1 MIAETVFVN
10 DPGQSVP
17 ESTRKELIDAIMNR
31 GEDTPNRQDSKIE
44 GFRYL
49 IGRTKSGHGISLVW
63 RRSKRARSQ
72 PVLTHR
78 IMDTV
83 LDEAKAAGCR
93 LPVHI
98 YAAASTAPISE
109 ELYRFHQ
116 VSEPNREPGRYNGA
130 GAVQG

>member
-1 MIAETVFVN
+1 MTDEKRSLP

-17 ESTRKELIDAIMNR
+17 ALTRKELIDTILARDEGAVNANGHDLRI
-31 GEDTPNRQDSKIE
+31 D
-44 GFRYL
+44 GFRHL

-63 RRSKRARSQ
+63 RRSKRARPQ

-78 IMDTV
+78 VMETV

-98 YAAASTAPISE
+98 YAAASTAPITE
-109 ELYRFHQ
+109 DLYWFHQ
-116 VSEPNREPGRYNGA
+116 VSGSNRSRLGPEERH
-130 GAVQG
+130 V